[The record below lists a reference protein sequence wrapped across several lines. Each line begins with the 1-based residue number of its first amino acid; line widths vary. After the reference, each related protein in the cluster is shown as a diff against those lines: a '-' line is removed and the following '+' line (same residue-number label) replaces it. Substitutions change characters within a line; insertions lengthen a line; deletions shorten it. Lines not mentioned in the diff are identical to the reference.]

1 MGRLSTHI
9 LDTAQGKP
17 AAGVRV
23 ELFREDGAGERLAER
38 VTNADGRCEQPLLTG
53 EAVVPGR
60 YRLVFHIGEYF
71 RAQGLPLADPAFL
84 EQVPIAFGIADPN
97 AHYHVPLLAS
107 PWGYT
112 TYRGS

>member
-1 MGRLSTHI
+1 
-9 LDTAQGKP
+9 
-17 AAGVRV
+17 V
-23 ELFREDGAGERLAER
+23 ELVRDEGAGERLADR

-60 YRLVFHIGEYF
+60 YRLVFHIGEYN
-71 RAQGLPLADPAFL
+71 RAQGLPLANPAFL